1 MDAPPH
7 ILVVDDHREMRE
19 LVGQI
24 LRKDGFRVSTAR
36 HGREMRARLAE
47 SAVDLVVLD
56 VMLPREDGLTL
67 CRELRAGGAGIPVI
81 MLTAR
86 KDDADRVIGLETGA
100 DDYLTKPFNSRELLA
115 RIKAIL
121 RRTRNPREVPEA
133 PVAGVYRFDGWRF
146 DPVQRHLE
154 TADGTLVPLSTSE
167 CSLLL
172 AFVRNPQRVLT
183 RAELR
188 NLTDGGPVGASDRK
202 VDIQVSRL
210 RRRLKEGGGNPEIV
224 RTVWGGGYLF
234 TLPVTAE
241 TTE

>member
-1 MDAPPH
+1 MDVSPH
-7 ILVVDDHREMRE
+7 ILVVDDHREIRE
-19 LVGQI
+19 LVGQV
-24 LRKDGFRVSTAR
+24 LRKNGFRVSTAR
-36 HGREMRARLAE
+36 HGREMRARMEE
-47 SAVDLVVLD
+47 SSVDLVVLD

-67 CRELRAGGAGIPVI
+67 CRELRAGGTGVPII

-86 KDDADRVIGLETGA
+86 SDDADRVTGLETGA
-100 DDYLTKPFNSRELLA
+100 DDYLTKPFNSHELLA

-121 RRTRNPREVPEA
+121 RRTRNPREPSEVPA
-133 PVAGVYRFDGWRF
+133 AGAYRFGDWRF
-146 DPVQRHLE
+146 DPMQRQLE
-154 TADGTLVPLSTSE
+154 TAGGTLVPLSTSE
-167 CSLLL
+167 CGLLL

-183 RAELR
+183 REELR
-188 NLTDGGPVGASDRK
+188 NLTDGGTVGASDRK